1 MKTRYISDNNRKEVQ
16 RKYVDHILG
25 EMDFMQIKDKL
36 RDYLTKE
43 KDKSGNYSLEC
54 EIRRESPEV
63 LVDNWQDFDQPAT
76 LTKKKH
82 RDDYNF
88 DDPSTQEELSHA

>member
-1 MKTRYISDNNRKEVQ
+1 MKTKYITDDNRIEVQ
-16 RKYVDHILG
+16 RKYIDQILG

-43 KDKSGNYSLEC
+43 KDRSGNYSLEC
-54 EIRRESPEV
+54 EIRKETPEI
-63 LVDNWQDFDQPAT
+63 LVDNWQDFDQPST
-76 LTKKKH
+76 LTKKKN